1 MSFGQRAIVS
11 SNPARYVTRRR
22 CVLSI
27 LTAVSVILMVLVA
40 CGGEEETTVDTPRE
54 AVAGDTRAPDS
65 PTATPIA
72 GVQSTAGVSLDEYL
86 EACGIGETETVETED
101 IPIEELAESFR
112 DQIARLESV
121 VPPAEVADWHDAI
134 LAYQREVAGSLEGYV
149 QDPQGQSQ
157 DEFLM
162 SAMFSLA
169 LGHQP
174 TLDET
179 VANMDPDV
187 RSRMAAAGCIEEES
201 FEPIPEAL
209 KRDDIPIG
217 GSLAGTL
224 DEPNE
229 TDLYQFQAEKGQRYL
244 IELDWEGLPEIN
256 MVITEPPPVKT
267 SSIFDFD
274 SSPAVLRWTAR
285 ESIVHLINVSG
296 GPTTGSYS
304 ISVML
309 DTSPDT
315 PTGLSASWKGTGVE
329 VTWEPEEG
337 ADYYNLYH
345 DDFFPTGCSVDI
357 DGNPSFCDHLA
368 TNVID
373 TSYVH
378 TSPDDDNNFY
388 FVAACNSGGCSR
400 TDSDNPATPAGVPD
414 CVPGMRLEEGESC
427 SVDIPGV
434 GAGTG
439 QFVVRNGSGCYGDIC
454 ADDRLDLNG
463 FFASV
468 FGWLWSIDKVPD
480 GSVPAQRSNVTATPS
495 PAPEPTVL
503 PTAAPTI
510 TPVPTAVPAATA
522 TATPSPT
529 PEPTVLPTAAPTIT
543 PVPTAVP
550 AATATATPA
559 PTIEPTVVPTAAP
572 TVTPVPTAVPTVAA
586 TSASGVVAPSAPENV
601 HYAWERPAMR
611 LSWDAVDGADYYDVY
626 YDDFSDSNCSIGR
639 SGNPR
644 FCDELVTN
652 VTGTDYLHADPTYDR
667 NYYWVV
673 ACNSAGCSE
682 VDSEN
687 PATPVVGKPD
697 VPSGVTYAWEGSA
710 VRVSWDPV
718 DGADYYRVL
727 YDDFFDSSCSVERDG
742 SPSFCD
748 ELADNVTETTY
759 VHTDP
764 DEDENY
770 YWVMAC
776 NRGGCSE
783 IDSENPAKA
792 SGE

>member
-1 MSFGQRAIVS
+1 MSFRQIAVIS
-11 SNPARYVTRRR
+11 SNPARYLTRRR
-22 CVLSI
+22 CVLSV

-40 CGGEEETTVDTPRE
+40 CGSEEETSVETPETAPPGGTR
-54 AVAGDTRAPDS
+54 VAD
-65 PTATPIA
+65 TATAAPIA
-72 GVQSTAGVSLDEYL
+72 ETRDASRVALDEYL
-86 EACGIGETETVETED
+86 EACSIGDTEAVETED

-112 DQIARLESV
+112 AQIARLESV

-134 LAYQREVAGSLEGYV
+134 LAYQRDVAGSLEGYV

-162 SAMFSLA
+162 SAVFSLA

-187 RSRMAAAGCIEEES
+187 RSRMAAAGCIEDES
-201 FEPIPEAL
+201 SEPIPAAL
-209 KRDDIPIG
+209 EREEIPFG
-217 GSLAGTL
+217 GSLAGSL

-244 IELDWEGLPEIN
+244 IELDWEGLPEIT
-256 MVITEPPPVKT
+256 MVITEPHPVRS
-267 SSIFDFD
+267 SSIFDFE
-274 SSPAVLRWTAR
+274 SSPSVLRWTAR
-285 ESIVHLINVSG
+285 ESIDHLINVSA
-296 GPTTGSYS
+296 GPSTGSYTF
-304 ISVML
+304 SVSL

-315 PTGLSASWKGTGVE
+315 PTGLSASWEGTSVE
-329 VTWEPEEG
+329 VTWEPVEG
-337 ADYYNLYH
+337 ADFYNLYH
-345 DDFFPTGCSVDI
+345 DDFFETGCSVDI
-357 DGNPSFCDHLA
+357 DGNSQYCDQLA
-368 TNVID
+368 TNVD
-373 TSYVH
+373 GTSYVH
-378 TSPDDDNNFY
+378 TSPDLDKNFY

-400 TDSDNPATPAGVPD
+400 ADSNNPAMPTGFPD

-434 GAGTG
+434 GAGTDL
-439 QFVVRNGSGCYGDIC
+439 FVVRNGSGCYGDIC

-480 GSVPAQRSNVTATPS
+480 GSVPAQRSNVTATP
-495 PAPEPTVL
+495 A
-503 PTAAPTI
+503 PTA
-510 TPVPTAVPAATA
+510 
-522 TATPSPT
+522 
-529 PEPTVLPTAAPTIT
+529 
-543 PVPTAVP
+543 
-550 AATATATPA
+550 
-559 PTIEPTVVPTAAP
+559 EPTVVPTAAP
-572 TVTPVPTAVPTVAA
+572 TLTPVPTALPAETATATPAPTAEPTVVPTAAPTITLVPTAVPTATATPAPTAEPTVEPTAAPTNTPVPTPVPTVAA
-586 TSASGVVAPSAPENV
+586 TPAPDAVAPSAPENV
-601 HYAWERPAMR
+601 HYGWERPAMR
-611 LSWDAVDGADYYDVY
+611 VSWDAVDGSDYYNIY

-644 FCDELVTN
+644 FCDELVAN
-652 VTGTDYLHADPTYDR
+652 VTGTDYLHTGPTYDR

-697 VPSGVTYAWEGSA
+697 VPSGVTYARDGLT
-710 VRVSWDPV
+710 VRVSWGPV
-718 DGADYYRVL
+718 DGADYYRVF
-727 YDDFFDSSCSVERDG
+727 YDDFFDSSCSVGRDG

-748 ELADNVTETTY
+748 ELSDHVTETTY
-759 VHTDP
+759 VHTEP

-783 IDSENPAKA
+783 IDSENPAES
-792 SGE
+792 SGG